1 MENKLKYDRNSLNDH
16 SIFVQMKEQLQGKSI
31 LVTGGTGMI
40 GREVVR
46 LLADSDCDVTSVSL
60 DDLELDPR
68 VKYIKGDL
76 TDLNFCLD
84 ICSGIEHIIH
94 TAGIKGSVV
103 VTKERPSSFFV
114 PLLMMN
120 TNVLEAARRNKVLS
134 TVYTSSIGAYS
145 SAEIFIETDSDF
157 TKPPMDH
164 YPGWAK
170 RIAEMQIEAYRIEY
184 GLENFSIVRPSNI
197 FGPGDNFDPENAM
210 VIPSLISKIIRGDNP
225 LRVWGDGS
233 AERDFLFSTD
243 AAVGIILA
251 CINGTKSKVV
261 NLGSGK
267 SISIKELVETLQEIL
282 TFKVEFDLTKSAGF
296 PKRVMDMTLARETIG
311 FEPSY
316 SLKEG
321 LMETISWY
329 KNNLGSHLKKK
340 NYFR

>member
-1 MENKLKYDRNSLNDH
+1 MNSNFIQATEKL
-16 SIFVQMKEQLQGKSI
+16 EGKSV

-46 LLADSDCDVTSVSL
+46 LLVDSGCDVTSVSL
-60 DDLELDPR
+60 DDLTLDPS

-76 TDLNFCLD
+76 SDLTFCLD
-84 ICSGIEHIIH
+84 ICSGVDHVIH

-120 TNVLEAARRNKVLS
+120 TNVLEAARRNNVVS

-145 SAEIFIETDSDF
+145 DSEIFIETDDDF
-157 TKPPMDH
+157 AKPPMDH

-170 RIAEMQIEAYRIEY
+170 RIAEMQINAYRIEY
-184 GLENFSIVRPSNI
+184 NLENFSIVRPSNI
-197 FGPGDNFDPENAM
+197 FGPGDNFDPDNAM
-210 VIPSLISKIIRGDNP
+210 VIPSLISKIIRGDSP
-225 LRVWGDGS
+225 LKVWGDGS

-243 AAVGIILA
+243 AARGIILA
-251 CINGTKSKVV
+251 SANGTKSKVV

-267 SISIKELVETLQEIL
+267 ATSIKELVKTLKEIL
-282 TFKVEFDLTKSAGF
+282 TFKVEFDITKPAGF
-296 PKRVMDMTLARETIG
+296 PKRVMDMTLAKNTIG
-311 FEPSY
+311 FEPIY

-321 LMETISWY
+321 LLETVSWY
-329 KNNLGSHLKKK
+329 NNNLGSHLKKK